1 MTEFDREYTPAQKAY
16 KNSSFL
22 NGTSSR
28 HIRILCEYEEPH
40 ERLRQHGIQA
50 TILFFGSARGKS
62 REQFEAIKGHLE
74 AEISAAEATGACSEK
89 AEKELERLNAGAWM
103 VEYYD
108 KIVELSRRL
117 TDWSCNSGI
126 KLAQGRTLS
135 GVNRASHPH
144 VSTASASNARRP
156 QSAVVIT
163 GGGPGFMEAA
173 NKGAALV
180 EGAVNIGVCSAM
192 YFR

>member
-1 MTEFDREYTPAQKAY
+1 MRLRCTCDSHS
-16 KNSSFL
+16 SSFQ
-22 NGTSSR
+22 GD
-28 HIRILCEYEEPH
+28 I
-40 ERLRQHGIQA
+40 A
-50 TILFFGSARGKS
+50 SASG
-62 REQFEAIKGHLE
+62 AD
-74 AEISAAEATGACSEK
+74 AAK
-89 AEKELERLNAGAWM
+89 LQKELERLMAGAWM

-135 GVNRASHPH
+135 GVNRAAHPH
-144 VSTASASNARRP
+144 VSGATAVVAASKQP

-173 NKGAALV
+173 NKGASQV
-180 EGAVNIGVCSAM
+180 EGAVNIGVSMHIECVENTIIVDR
-192 YFR
+192 YLFFLR